1 MDTGKKR
8 IAIFASGKG
17 TNAANIIMSSP
28 PTLRRGD
35 LQNRLKERNNILVK
49 ENLEDRIEGRNYDVC
64 LTVCNKPGAGVLN
77 IAKKNNI
84 PSILIEKEKF
94 FTGDGYMP
102 EMKEYNIDLVVLAG
116 FLWKIPLSL
125 IHHYQKKIINIHPAL
140 LPKYGG
146 RGMYGHH
153 VHQAVIN
160 AGEKESGITIHFVDE
175 VYDHGQIIMQ
185 ATCPLMKDDT
195 ADTLA
200 YRIHQLEYRHFPAAI
215 ELVCG

>member
-125 IHHYQKKIINIHPAL
+125 IHHYQKKNYQYPSCIITKIW
-140 LPKYGG
+140 
-146 RGMYGHH
+146 RQGH
-153 VHQAVIN
+153 VWPPCAPGSN
-160 AGEKESGITIHFVDE
+160 K
-175 VYDHGQIIMQ
+175 
-185 ATCPLMKDDT
+185 CRRK
-195 ADTLA
+195 
-200 YRIHQLEYRHFPAAI
+200 RKRHYHSF
-215 ELVCG
+215 CG